1 MTARPRII
9 FVNRFYWP
17 DEPATAQLLTDLA
30 EGLAAAGFAI
40 TIITSRPA
48 KSPIP
53 ETETRRG
60 VEIVRISGPRLGRRH
75 ALLKAL
81 DFASFSLG
89 ALRRIYTL
97 LKPHDLLVVMT
108 DPPLLCIPAT
118 HLARRRGARV
128 IHWIQDVYPE
138 IVSAV
143 GGTHFAHVFRSLRDH
158 AWKNADACVTLGS
171 DMAAFV
177 GSRGVA
183 PQRITLKPNWAPDG
197 LVPLPPSAA
206 SGERT
211 FWNLTGKFVVLYSG
225 NLGRV
230 HDLAPLL
237 AIAEELRS
245 ETDIVFLLVGDGAQ
259 KPHLQATANQ
269 RGLTNLRFQPAQPRS
284 LLGKILALADLHL
297 VTLREGCE
305 HFVFPSKLYG
315 IAAVGR
321 PVLFIGP
328 KNCELA
334 HAVTHQSFG
343 LAFTRDAI
351 AAAAGAIRHL
361 RHSPD
366 RCATM
371 SSAAIQFNA
380 HNGGLSHAIAT
391 WTTLLN
397 SLMPLANSADT
408 PPNTPQ

>member
-30 EGLAAAGFAI
+30 EGLADDGFAI
-40 TIITSRPA
+40 TIITSRPS
-48 KSPIP
+48 KSPLL
-53 ETETRRG
+53 ETEIRRG
-60 VEIVRISGPRLGRRH
+60 VEIIRISGPRLGHRN

-89 ALRRIYTL
+89 ALRRISTL
-97 LKPHDLLVVMT
+97 LKPHDILVVMT
-108 DPPLLCIPAT
+108 DPPLLGIPAI

-143 GGTHFAHVFRSLRDH
+143 GGTRFAHVFRPLRDH
-158 AWKNADACVTLGS
+158 AWRNADACVTLGS

-177 GSRGVA
+177 ASRGVA
-183 PQRITLKPNWAPDG
+183 PQRITLNPNWAPAG
-197 LVPLPPSAA
+197 LIPLPPSAA
-206 SGERT
+206 SDQRT
-211 FWNLTGKFVVLYSG
+211 YWGLTGKFVLLYSG

-230 HDLAPLL
+230 HDLAPVL
-237 AIAEELRS
+237 AIAEELRA
-245 ETDIVFLLVGDGAQ
+245 ETDIVFLFVGDGAQ
-259 KPHLQATANQ
+259 KPYLQATANE
-269 RGLTNLRFQPAQPRS
+269 RGLTNIKFQPAQPRS

-321 PVLFIGP
+321 PVIFIGP

-334 HAVTHQSFG
+334 HAVIYQSFG
-343 LAFTRDAI
+343 SAFTRDAI

-366 RCATM
+366 RCSTM

-380 HNGGLSHAIAT
+380 RNGGLVHAIAT

-397 SLMPLANSADT
+397 GLMPLANSAHT
-408 PPNTPQ
+408 PPNTPR